1 MVKWEI
7 GPKAKGREPKK
18 RSKEAFPGSDFYK
31 TGWVVGG
38 YYPGRSSN
46 EARAKISN
54 TDENRKADD
63 DKSGHVR

>member
-18 RSKEAFPGSDFYK
+18 RSKEALPGSDFYK

-46 EARAKISN
+46 EAREKIP
-54 TDENRKADD
+54 
-63 DKSGHVR
+63 